1 MGEDISTGAKIGIIL
16 CILVFLIAIIFSLLT
31 IVRNIT
37 NTEASQMQNGLDQM
51 SESQFNDYDQKT
63 VTGTQVM
70 SALKIFEGQNVALVI
85 QTSQSAEKSA
95 KQKGGYNYG
104 ALVIAADATNTNTF
118 PGKIE
123 SEDNLGVT
131 CLINQGV
138 LKAESGFYRANLM
151 NKNGNYQ
158 FNWNVRPC
166 GQSGTDTYVR
176 SSGKFFAQLIKDS
189 TDTIVGIV
197 FRQLNKDGE
206 FALVE

>member
-70 SALKIFEGQNVALVI
+70 SALKIFEGQNVAIVI
-85 QTSQSAEKSA
+85 QTSQSAAKSA
-95 KQKGGYNYG
+95 KGKGGYNYG
-104 ALVIAADATNTNTF
+104 ALIIKADASNTGTF
-118 PGKIE
+118 PGDEK
-123 SEDNLGVT
+123 SSDDLGAT
-131 CLINQGV
+131 FCINEGV
-138 LKAESGFYRANLM
+138 LAAERGFYRANLL
-151 NKNGNYQ
+151 NDKGAYK

-189 TDTIVGIV
+189 TDTIVGVV
-197 FRQLNKDGE
+197 FRQLNKDGK
-206 FALVE
+206 FAEVK